1 MRPHPNVSAHAAEQ
15 IATRFGVN
23 PTSVQWN
30 RAIDDIVEGRA
41 VLLSAVNHYHS
52 RPTASYLVQVS
63 GIAVPVVFDTANHTI
78 VTVLPRGFSLQRKL
92 RPVKRQGRKA
102 YTRTERFASAY
113 E

>member
-15 IATRFGVN
+15 IATRFGVE
-23 PTSVQWN
+23 PSFSQWN

-41 VLLSAVNHYHS
+41 VLLAAVKAGAPH
-52 RPTASYLVQVS
+52 PTASYLVQV
-63 GIAVPVVFDTANHTI
+63 ADVAMPVVFDTVLNTI
-78 VTVLPRGFSLQRKL
+78 VTVLPRGFRLHNKT

-102 YTRTERFASAY
+102 YARTERFASAY

>member
-15 IATRFGVN
+15 IATRFGIE

-30 RAIDDIVEGRA
+30 QAIDDIVEGRA
-41 VLLSAVNHYHS
+41 VLLAAV
-52 RPTASYLVQVS
+52 RPGRLHATASYLVQVADV
-63 GIAVPVVFDTANHTI
+63 AVPVVFDTGNHTI
-78 VTVLPRGFSLQRKL
+78 VTVLPRGFRLHNKT
-92 RPVKRQGRKA
+92 RPVKPQGRKA